1 MNNSQLQ
8 PLVSVIIS
16 CYNSSQTLR
25 ESIKSILNQS
35 YENYEVLIM
44 DDGSTDKTRPI
55 CSSYA
60 NKYEK
65 IRLLLNEKNIGL
77 TKSLNILIS
86 KASGYYIARQ
96 DSDDI
101 SRSTRFEKQIKFIEQ
116 KNLDGCSTKSYM
128 IQKKMVS
135 PKYSLYLNPKFV
147 SLFKNPFVHG
157 SLIIKR
163 AAISE
168 INNYN
173 ENFMYTQDFKLTS
186 DLINN
191 GFKLRVLNQVLY
203 ESNTVNNIS
212 NKFHNEQKSF
222 AKKIKS
228 ENIGYLLGKK

>member
-1 MNNSQLQ
+1 MNKKI
-8 PLVSVIIS
+8 SVLMSVFNDEHNIE
-16 CYNSSQTLR
+16 N
-25 ESIKSILNQS
+25 SIKSILNQT
-35 YENYEVLIM
+35 YENYEFLIM
-44 DDGSTDKTRPI
+44 DDGSTDKTRSI

-60 NKYEK
+60 NKYEQ

-163 AAISE
+163 AAISQ

>member
-1 MNNSQLQ
+1 MNKKI
-8 PLVSVIIS
+8 SVLMSVFNDEQNIE
-16 CYNSSQTLR
+16 N
-25 ESIKSILNQS
+25 SIKSILNQT
-35 YENYEVLIM
+35 YENYEFLII
-44 DDGSTDKTRPI
+44 DDGSTDKTRSI

-65 IRLLLNEKNIGL
+65 ISLLLNEKNIGL

-86 KASGYYIARQ
+86 KASGYYVARQ

-116 KNLDGCSTKSYM
+116 KNLDGCSTKSFM
-128 IQKKMVS
+128 VQKKTTS
-135 PKYSLYLNPKFV
+135 PKYSSYLNPRFV
-147 SLFKNPFVHG
+147 SLFKNPFIHG

-163 AAISE
+163 AAINK

-173 ENFMYTQDFKLTS
+173 EDFLYTQDFKLTS

-191 GFKLRVLNQVLY
+191 GFKLRVLNEALY

-212 NKFHNEQKSF
+212 SNYHNEQKSF

-228 ENIGYLLGKK
+228 ENRVYLLRNK